1 MIGARSPPSP
11 DTRRRWT
18 LPASSL
24 SWQRGSST
32 SGCTAPRPTA
42 PCTNPAHS
50 QCSGPR
56 GGAPP
61 SLRGRGPS
69 AQRRPGRGRPPPSG
83 RPTLDSSATMPIH
96 PPHIHGPIVAHA
108 CARQPAATEARARSR
123 RGACR
128 VARHLPTAAHVS
140 VPAPSDAAERAASRR
155 RTARASSGIPVR
167 QHGFGTFGEGRRR
180 AVARRPQTSHAPPF
194 STRPIVARGHPRQ
207 GRVRGCGGHRRPR
220 GSGPPAE
227 SNRARLVVAPI

>member
-1 MIGARSPPSP
+1 
-11 DTRRRWT
+11 
-18 LPASSL
+18 
-24 SWQRGSST
+24 
-32 SGCTAPRPTA
+32 
-42 PCTNPAHS
+42 
-50 QCSGPR
+50 
-56 GGAPP
+56 
-61 SLRGRGPS
+61 
-69 AQRRPGRGRPPPSG
+69 
-83 RPTLDSSATMPIH
+83 MPIH

-180 AVARRPQTSHAPPF
+180 AVARRPRTYHAPPF

-227 SNRARLVVAPI
+227 SNRGAPRCSAYMTTPHGPPLCSALGGAWRVKAACRRDGVSARRTPGSTPMRRKHEATPPSSNGCSSSRHRDDRRCPTSRTSGTRR